1 MTVEINIPNLK
12 NFERGLQSFPKK
24 LAKKILNLA
33 LKKGAQVL
41 SEAIKKE
48 VPVRLG
54 ALKESIDD
62 KGKKVSD
69 VEQIHI
75 VGSYNKPGS
84 KQPTNYAHL
93 VEYGHKWVVM
103 RGKKVIAAGTKAPQ
117 PYMRPAFDTSKDEI
131 QNVIAETIGAAAAKE
146 WKKVT
151 NG

>member
-1 MTVEINIPNLK
+1 MTIQIIIPELQK
-12 NFERGLQSFPKK
+12 MEKGLQSFPKK
-24 LAKKILNLA
+24 VAKKILNLA
-33 LKKGAQVL
+33 LKKGAKVL
-41 SEAIKKE
+41 SDAIKKE

-62 KGKKVSD
+62 KGKKISD

-75 VGSYNKPGS
+75 VGSYNRPGS

-117 PYMRPAFDTSKDEI
+117 PYMRPAFDNTREEV
-131 QNVIAETIGAAAAKE
+131 QQVIAETIGQAAARQWARLKD
-146 WKKVT
+146 
-151 NG
+151 G